1 MIDSGSIIFMPV
13 PGRMRTAKLL
23 PVELTVTHTVCHF
36 LRQIDGRN
44 IIMISYALVAHNYLG
59 LHAFVK

>member
-1 MIDSGSIIFMPV
+1 MPV